1 MKKTLEVAI
10 VAFLVCVSADMAI
23 KKHRQLPPLC
33 LNK

>member
-10 VAFLVCVSADMAI
+10 IAFLVGVSADVAI
-23 KKHRQLPPLC
+23 KRHRILPPLC